1 VGNIIIRP
9 ALPGDLRPVQRLL
22 RDALSESYRE
32 TLDAARLAALNATW
46 HSMAALC
53 SEMLD
58 WHTSF
63 LVAEDAGAI
72 VGHGLGRMRAFRIL
86 HVARL
91 FVDPGYHRKG
101 VGRALLAD
109 MEARHPGALR
119 TSLDVDEAN
128 TGARVFYARLGF
140 IQVSARDESWR
151 TLLTLE
157 KQVGRKIQ
165 TIAL

>member
-9 ALPGDLRPVQRLL
+9 TLPGDLRPVQRLL
-22 RDALSESYRE
+22 LHAMSDAYRE
-32 TLDAARLAALNATW
+32 TLDSARLGALNAEW

-58 WHTSF
+58 WNRSF
-63 LVAEDAGAI
+63 LVAEAQGAI

-91 FVDPGYHRKG
+91 FVDPGYQRKG

-128 TGARVFYARLGF
+128 TSARVFYARLGF
-140 IQVSARDESWR
+140 VQVSARDDGWR
-151 TLLTLE
+151 ILLTLE
-157 KQVGRKIQ
+157 KPVDQ
-165 TIAL
+165 